1 MARTPF
7 TDVLNKLS
15 NCGDPVAFLIDDNME
30 KNLSRNIKIFRL
42 FFVQF
47 LIIGLFANSL
57 VPQACFCGEA
67 CVHGIQGK
75 TKARLS
81 FLFHTRCSG
90 TQCKSCNFEDVQSL
104 KASNAAHST
113 EKLKTLNTPLIL
125 SNFSDYQINVNF
137 IKIFFFRPNRY
148 VKVQSPP
155 TYLQN
160 LSLLL

>member
-1 MARTPF
+1 MAF
-7 TDVLNKLS
+7 CMDYK
-15 NCGDPVAFLIDDNME
+15 ME
-30 KNLSRNIKIFRL
+30 KNLLRNVKIFRL

-47 LIIGLFANSL
+47 FIIGFFTNSL
-57 VPQACFCGEA
+57 LPQACFCGEA
-67 CVHGIQGK
+67 CLHGLQGK
-75 TKARLS
+75 TKARLC

-90 TQCKSCNFEDVQSL
+90 TQCKSCNLEDVKTL

-113 EKLKTLNTPLIL
+113 EKLKTLNTPFIL
-125 SNFSDYQINVNF
+125 SNFSDYQFNINF
-137 IKIFFFRPNRY
+137 IKIFFSRPNRY

>member
-1 MARTPF
+1 
-7 TDVLNKLS
+7 VLPS
-15 NCGDPVAFLIDDNME
+15 AFLEYNME
-30 KNLSRNIKIFRL
+30 KNLLRNLKIRL

-67 CVHGIQGK
+67 CQHGFQGK
-75 TKARLS
+75 TKASPS

-104 KASNAAHST
+104 KASSAAHST
-113 EKLKTLNTPLIL
+113 GKLKTLNTPFIL
-125 SNFSDYQINVNF
+125 SNFSECQINVNF
-137 IKIFFFRPNRY
+137 IRIFFFRPNRY
-148 VKVQSPP
+148 LKVQSPP

>member
-1 MARTPF
+1 MEF
-7 TDVLNKLS
+7 
-15 NCGDPVAFLIDDNME
+15 NME
-30 KNLSRNIKIFRL
+30 KNLLRNVKIFRL

-67 CVHGIQGK
+67 CLHGLQGK

-104 KASNAAHST
+104 KASNAGHST
-113 EKLKTLNTPLIL
+113 EKLKTLNTPFIL
-125 SNFSDYQINVNF
+125 SNFSDCQINVNF

-148 VKVQSPP
+148 LKVLSPA

>member
-1 MARTPF
+1 
-7 TDVLNKLS
+7 
-15 NCGDPVAFLIDDNME
+15 ME
-30 KNLSRNIKIFRL
+30 KNLLRNVKIFRL

-67 CVHGIQGK
+67 CLHGLQDE
-75 TKARLS
+75 TKERLS

-90 TQCKSCNFEDVQSL
+90 TQCTSCNFEDVQSL
-104 KASNAAHST
+104 KASNAANST
-113 EKLKTLNTPLIL
+113 EKLKTLDTPFIL
-125 SNFSDYQINVNF
+125 SNFSECQVNVNF
-137 IKIFFFRPNRY
+137 IRIFSFRSNRY

-155 TYLQN
+155 IYLQN